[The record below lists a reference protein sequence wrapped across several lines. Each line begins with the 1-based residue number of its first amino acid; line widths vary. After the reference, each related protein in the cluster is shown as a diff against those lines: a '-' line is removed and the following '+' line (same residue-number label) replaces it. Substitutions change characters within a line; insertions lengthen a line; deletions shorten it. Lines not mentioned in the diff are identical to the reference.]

1 MERPSSWWYA
11 AILAGWPLRG
21 TIARIEPI
29 AYDLIVIGSGPA
41 GESGAAAASLFGK
54 RVAMIE
60 KSPLIGGAS
69 TNTGTLPSKTLRETA
84 LAISGLRARDLYGVD
99 LSMRREATV
108 ADFMFHERRVT
119 ANERKRVE
127 RNLARYGVVLY
138 RGMAS
143 FVDPHTIH
151 ITPPTGEAPV
161 PNTSH
166 ATDIDKTGGVLLR
179 AERVLIATGSLPVQ
193 PAGFPFKHRRV
204 LDSDEI
210 LQLDRLPRSL
220 AVVGAGVIGSEYA
233 STFAALGTGV
243 WVIDG
248 RDELMPFLDREI
260 SQALADAMNK
270 KLGIEFIWKTRVT
283 ACNAQD
289 VGDITLEFDTGGRLC
304 VDAVLVAA
312 GRASNTVALNLGAA
326 GIQVGPKGRLTVDA
340 HYRTNVSH
348 IYAAGDV
355 IGFPALASTSMEQ
368 ARVAMCHA
376 FDQGFKTALAP
387 LLPTGI
393 YTIPEVSMIGS
404 TENQLKSLGVDYVV
418 GRASYSQCARGEI
431 IGDQTGFLK
440 LLFHRDD
447 MKILGVHVIGELASE
462 VVHVGVV
469 AMLSDSTAELFNRS
483 CFNFPTLGDLYKIA
497 TYDAMVKRAT
507 TT

>member
-1 MERPSSWWYA
+1 M
-11 AILAGWPLRG
+11 
-21 TIARIEPI
+21 EPI
-29 AYDLIVIGSGPA
+29 PYDLIVIGSGPA
-41 GESGAAAASLFGK
+41 GESGAAAAALFGK

-60 KSPLIGGAS
+60 KSPLVGGAS

-99 LSMRREATV
+99 LSLRREATV

-119 ANERKRVE
+119 ANERQRVE

-143 FVDPHTIH
+143 FLDAHTIQVAPPLAGN
-151 ITPPTGEAPV
+151 TPGSGLDAV
-161 PNTSH
+161 H
-166 ATDIDKTGGVLLR
+166 ANESDGAATVLLR
-179 AERVLIATGSLPVQ
+179 GERILIATGSSPVQ
-193 PAGFPFKHRRV
+193 PPGFPFKHPRV

-220 AVVGAGVIGSEYA
+220 AIIGAGVIGSEYA
-233 STFAALGTGV
+233 CTFAALGTHI
-243 WVIDG
+243 WVVDG

-260 SQALADAMNK
+260 SRALTDAMNK
-270 KLGIEFIWKTRVT
+270 KLGIEFIWKKRVT
-283 ACNAQD
+283 ACKAQD

-304 VDAVLVAA
+304 VDAVLIAA
-312 GRASNTVALNLGAA
+312 GRASNTTVLNLGAA
-326 GIQVGPKGRLTVDA
+326 GVLVNAKGRLTVDE
-340 HYRTNVSH
+340 HYRTSVPH

-376 FDQGFKTALAP
+376 FAQGHKTALAP

-404 TENQLKSLGVDYVV
+404 NEEQLQSEQVEYVV

-431 IGDQTGFLK
+431 IGDQIGFLK
-440 LLFHRDD
+440 LLFRRND
-447 MKILGVHVIGELASE
+447 MKLLGVHVIGELASE
-462 VVHVGVV
+462 IVHIGVV
-469 AMLSDSTAELFNRS
+469 AMLSDSTAELFNRT

-497 TYDAMVKRAT
+497 TYDALIKCASTV
-507 TT
+507 

>member
-1 MERPSSWWYA
+1 M
-11 AILAGWPLRG
+11 
-21 TIARIEPI
+21 EPI

-41 GESGAAAASLFGK
+41 GESGAAAAALFGK

-60 KSPLIGGAS
+60 KSPVVGGAS

-99 LSMRREATV
+99 LSLRREATV

-127 RNLARYGVVLY
+127 RNLARYGVGLY
-138 RGMAS
+138 RGTAS
-143 FVDPHTIH
+143 FLDPNTIRVAPE
-151 ITPPTGEAPV
+151 TTGEA
-161 PNTSH
+161 
-166 ATDIDKTGGVLLR
+166 TGAIPGIGYANEANGAGEVLLIG
-179 AERVLIATGSLPVQ
+179 ERILVASGSSPVQ
-193 PAGFPFKHRRV
+193 PPGFPFKHPRV

-210 LQLDRLPRSL
+210 LQLGQLPGTL

-233 STFAALGTGV
+233 CTFAALGTAV

-248 RDELMPFLDREI
+248 RNGLMPFLDREV
-260 SQALADAMNK
+260 SSALTDAMTK
-270 KLGIEFIWKTRVT
+270 KLGIEFIWSKRVT
-283 ACNAQD
+283 ACNAPD
-289 VGDITLEFDTGGRLC
+289 IGDITLEFDTGGRLC

-312 GRASNTVALNLGAA
+312 GRASNTATLNLAAA
-326 GIQVGPKGRLTVDA
+326 GIQVSPKGRLTVDA
-340 HYRTNVSH
+340 HYRTNVPH

-368 ARVAMCHA
+368 ARIAMCHA
-376 FDQGFKTALAP
+376 FDQGHKTALAP

-404 TENQLKSLGVDYVV
+404 TEEELKTQEVAYVV

-440 LLFHRDD
+440 LLFRRDD
-447 MKILGVHVIGELASE
+447 MKLLGVHVIGELASE
-462 VVHVGVV
+462 VVHIGVV
-469 AMLSDSTAELFNRS
+469 AMLSDSTAELFNRT

-497 TYDAMVKRAT
+497 TYDAMVKCAMIAAPRLPVN
-507 TT
+507 